1 VRGTKILRSL
11 LLLQSYTV
19 LETLMKRF
27 AAGAAALFLLSTTT
41 AVLAQTYEVSSITTT
56 KKVSSNNAVAKKS
69 KVAKRA
75 KTAVAAKPD
84 VAPKSDVAPKAD
96 NPQTYIVDVSGKR
109 VRLIGPR
116 FYPDNSNEVELAG
129 RKDALMREAALMD
142 SSISTASR

>member
-1 VRGTKILRSL
+1 
-11 LLLQSYTV
+11 
-19 LETLMKRF
+19 MKRF

-69 KVAKRA
+69 KVGKRA

-96 NPQTYIVDVSGKR
+96 SPQTYIVDVSGKR